1 MSGPNPCLMD
11 LLTAKTS
18 VRLVYQFG
26 SSVVEGGPSPRDLDL
41 GLWFGRRLSWDEER
55 HLRADAALLDPRI
68 DLVLLDDAG
77 VVLRHEAVTG
87 GRCILV
93 RDEREEAEF
102 EIRVLAAY
110 RDFQVL
116 RRRNE
121 QDLRRRVEARRGAA

>member
-1 MSGPNPCLMD
+1 MSDPDPHLMD
-11 LLTAKTS
+11 LLTLKTS

-26 SSVVEGGPSPRDLDL
+26 SSVSEEGPPPRDLDL

-55 HLRADAALLDPRI
+55 HLRADAALLDPRA
-68 DLVLLDDAG
+68 DLLFLDDAG
-77 VVLRHEAVTG
+77 VVLRHEAVVS